1 MKLYVRG
8 DMVDLKESLVVDK
21 QDSGTETGNETN
33 RYHVLV
39 FLKQECF
46 LSLLR

>member
-21 QDSGTETGNETN
+21 QDSGMETGNETN
-33 RYHVLV
+33 EYGVLGFFKSRSV
-39 FLKQECF
+39 VIY
-46 LSLLR
+46 